1 MQSPSLQVQRSDHS
15 DIMQGFSQ
23 QCRVLQK
30 LSADIQGVIEDEVE
44 IKLHDVGKL
53 ELNCQVD
60 LCAWLETVTAAASR
74 VSRQCCFDCRMPRH
88 SMSPCT
94 PFCKEVGALQSC
106 HCKRFL
112 CALSL
117 ANTL

>member
-1 MQSPSLQVQRSDHS
+1 
-15 DIMQGFSQ
+15 MQGFSQ